1 MRFLFLD
8 DKAERHRA
16 FARRSQP
23 HEVVSVSDP
32 LTAIGILQADGG
44 RFDVAFLDRDLGHVL
59 TGEAVATAMAKL
71 PADKRPRRV
80 VVHSQNKLGG
90 DRMEHTLRSA
100 GYHVVR
106 APFVV

>member
-8 DKAERHRA
+8 DEPARHRA
-16 FARRSQP
+16 FAARSGR
-23 HEVVSVSDP
+23 HEVVAVSDP
-32 LTAIGILQADGG
+32 LIAIGLLQADGG

-59 TGEAVATAMAKL
+59 TGENVAVAMARL
-71 PADKRPRRV
+71 PSDKRPKRV

-90 DRMEHTLRSA
+90 DSMERTLRSA

-106 APFVV
+106 APFVL